1 MPTMTI
7 KKSNPRGRLLLA
19 FLFIF
24 LVPSVGL
31 AKTSRVLVLP
41 WKVNSAENLEFLRSA
56 MLDMLTTRIGAAEVE
71 VVGPEALKEALPALK
86 PGDVADNT
94 AANAGRRLKADFV
107 LYGSLTVI
115 GGSVSLDAKLLNVN
129 SGAITPFYSK
139 GAGIDSVIGLA
150 DRLSAEASA
159 AVGGT
164 VKAPAS
170 IAPAKAEEKKAA
182 QEPVAPRGE
191 EFIIKPR
198 DEPGRWKSGLME
210 GMYLAFTADDLDRDG
225 VKELFLVTKKGLT
238 IAVIKPDGLEVVK
251 KLDSAPGV
259 DFVAITSMDSDNDGS
274 PEVYISGV
282 RDYRPYT
289 SLLEYG
295 ADGYRITGTGI
306 RWLVK
311 AVQTDS
317 GAVLIGQG
325 FTYEEGFSGGLR
337 VLRKD
342 GAGLADKGP
351 FTVTLPAA
359 VDIYRFDTFSLM
371 DKESDL
377 VALDDRDYIRIYRKG
392 KGNGWEKSW
401 KSKEF
406 YGGTVDYID
415 LRGEQYAAVEGR
427 FFHADTDGDGRFELI
442 IKRNVPGGLGRFA
455 RKPGSYDSA
464 EVLSLS
470 WDRGEDGLKVN
481 WKTREVKGYIA
492 DFLIDDINKD
502 GANEILLLV
511 VEGTES
517 LTGGQKSYVLMDKLS
532 VK

>member
-1 MPTMTI
+1 MTI
-7 KKSNPRGRLLLA
+7 NKSSLRGRLLLA

-24 LVPSVGL
+24 LLPSVGL
-31 AKTSRVLVLP
+31 ARTSRVLVLP
-41 WKVNSAENLEFLRSA
+41 WKVNAAENLEFLKSA

-71 VVGPEALKEALPALK
+71 VISPEALKEAMPALK
-86 PGDVADNT
+86 SGDVTDST
-94 AANAGRRLKADFV
+94 AASAGRRLKADFV

-115 GGSVSLDAKLLNVN
+115 GGSVSLDAKLLNVT

-139 GAGIDSVIGLA
+139 GDGVDSVIGLVG
-150 DRLSAEASA
+150 RLSAEAA
-159 AVGGT
+159 AAAGGT
-164 VKAPAS
+164 VKVPP

-182 QEPVAPRGE
+182 QEPVAPKGE
-191 EFIIKPR
+191 EFIIKPKE
-198 DEPGRWKSGLME
+198 EPGRWKSGLME
-210 GMYLAFTADDLDRDG
+210 GMYLAFTAGDLNKDG
-225 VKELFLVTKKGLT
+225 VKELFLITKKSLT
-238 IAVIKPDGLEVVK
+238 IAVIKPEGLEVVK
-251 KLDSAPGV
+251 KIDSGPGV
-259 DFVAITSMDSDNDGS
+259 DFVAITSIDSDNDGS

-295 ADGYRITGTGI
+295 VDGYRITRTGI

-317 GAVLIGQG
+317 GSVLIGQG
-325 FTYEEGFSGGLR
+325 FTYEDGFSGGLR
-337 VLRKD
+337 VLRKEGD
-342 GAGLADKGP
+342 GLADKGS
-351 FTVTLPAA
+351 FTVTLPFM
-359 VDIYRFDTFSLM
+359 VDIYRFDTFGLT
-371 DKESDL
+371 DKESEL
-377 VALDDRDYIRIYRKG
+377 VALDDREYIRIYRKG
-392 KGNGWEKSW
+392 EGGGWEKSW
-401 KSKEF
+401 KSREF
-406 YGGTVDYID
+406 YGGTLDYID
-415 LRGEQYAAVEGR
+415 LGGERYAAVEGG

-470 WDRGEDGLKVN
+470 WDRGEEGLKVN

-492 DFLIDDINKD
+492 DFLIDDMNKD
-502 GANEILLLV
+502 GAKEILLLV

>member
-1 MPTMTI
+1 MTI
-7 KKSNPRGRLLLA
+7 KKSGMRGRLLLA
-19 FLFIF
+19 FLFIC
-24 LVPSVGL
+24 LLPSVGL

-41 WKVNSAENLEFLRSA
+41 WKVNAAENLEFLKSA

-71 VVGPEALKEALPALK
+71 VVGPEALKEAMPALK
-86 PGDVADNT
+86 PGDVTDNT
-94 AANAGRRLKADFV
+94 AAGAGRRLKADFV

-115 GGSVSLDAKLLNVN
+115 GNSVSLDAKLLNVA

-139 GAGIDSVIGLA
+139 GDGVDSVIGLA
-150 DRLSAEASA
+150 DRLSFDAAA

-182 QEPVAPRGE
+182 QEPAAPE
-191 EFIIKPR
+191 KDEFIIRPKE
-198 DEPGRWKSGLME
+198 EPGRWKSALMD
-210 GMYLAFTADDLDRDG
+210 GMYLAFTAVDLNRDG
-225 VKELFLVTKKGLT
+225 VKELFLITKKSLT
-238 IAVIKPDGLEVVK
+238 IAVIKPEGLEVVK
-251 KLDSAPGV
+251 KIDSAPGV
-259 DFVAITSMDSDNDGS
+259 DFVAITAIDSDNDGS

-282 RDYRPYT
+282 RDFRPST

-311 AVQTDS
+311 AVQTEGGS
-317 GAVLIGQG
+317 VLIGQG
-325 FTYEEGFSGGLR
+325 FTYEDGFSGGLR
-337 VLRKD
+337 VLRKE
-342 GAGLADKGP
+342 GGGLADKGP
-351 FTVTLPAA
+351 FAVALPAT
-359 VDIYRFDTFSLM
+359 VDIYRFDTFGLT
-371 DKESDL
+371 DKESEL
-377 VALDDRDYIRIYRKG
+377 VALDDREYIRIYRKG
-392 KGNGWEKSW
+392 EGGGWEKSW
-401 KSKEF
+401 KSREF
-406 YGGTVDYID
+406 YGGTLDYID
-415 LRGEQYAAVEGR
+415 LGGERYAAVEGG

-442 IKRNVPGGLGRFA
+442 MKRNVPGGLGRFA
-455 RKPGSYDSA
+455 KKPGSYDSA

-470 WDRGEDGLKVN
+470 WDRGEEGLKVN

-492 DFLIDDINKD
+492 DFLIDDMNKD
-502 GANEILLLV
+502 GAKEILLLV